1 MVFQGLQSLIP
12 KKNNRSNQ
20 NKEQKSSLDLNLSEE
35 SIPNTKPSPSPAQ
48 QSRRYI
54 FNIEVE
60 KIKSNPYQPRTSND
74 QESINELALSINEHG
89 LLQPVIVT
97 KKVRTTSSGEVD
109 EYELI
114 SGHRRLAAAK
124 IAGLNLISAIIQ
136 EKNISN
142 QEKLELALIE
152 NIQRKNLNSM
162 EQAKAFSRLHT
173 EFGLTLDEIGKR
185 VGKNKRTI
193 SQTISLLQLD
203 PKIQQA
209 ITENQITEGQV
220 RPLTTLEKTV
230 QKKLFNKIIKESLS
244 ARKSEDLA
252 RETKKNLVKSYHRS
266 PRNQEFEQAA
276 QQIIDHLNV
285 PVKIQS
291 IRSSNGGKVIIQFKN
306 LEELNK
312 LVQKITSSNSI

>member
-1 MVFQGLQSLIP
+1 MTFQGLQSLIP
-12 KKNNRSNQ
+12 KKNNQSNQ
-20 NKEQKSSLDLNLSEE
+20 NKEQKSSLDLNLSEKPTP
-35 SIPNTKPSPSPAQ
+35 STKLSAPSAQ

-97 KKVRTTSSGEVD
+97 KKIRTTSSGEVD

-124 IAGLNLISAIIQ
+124 IAGLNLISAIVQ
-136 EKNISN
+136 DKNVSN

-193 SQTISLLQLD
+193 SQTISLLRLD

-209 ITENQITEGQV
+209 ITENQITEGQA
-220 RPLTTLEKTV
+220 RPLTTLEETV
-230 QKKLFNKIIKESLS
+230 QKKLFDKIIKENLS
-244 ARKSEDLA
+244 ARKSEDLV
-252 RETKKNLVKSYHRS
+252 RETKKILVKSYHRS
-266 PRNQEFEQAA
+266 PRNQKFEQAA
-276 QQIIDHLNV
+276 QQIIDHLNI

-291 IRSSNGGKVIIQFKN
+291 IRSSNGGKIIIQFKN